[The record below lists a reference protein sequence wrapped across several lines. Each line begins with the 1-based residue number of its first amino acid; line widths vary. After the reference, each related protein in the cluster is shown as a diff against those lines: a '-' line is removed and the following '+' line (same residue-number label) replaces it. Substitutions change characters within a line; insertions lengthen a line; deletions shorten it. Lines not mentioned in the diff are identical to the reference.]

1 MQRNISVTA
10 RNNLA
15 RLSRPRQWPLKGY
28 AFECPDGPQVQHSS
42 PFPKTTGHVRGFS
55 LIEMLV
61 VVFVLMVGAGIT
73 FISIIP
79 AIRNIR
85 VTNAYETTLS
95 AIDTARSRATA
106 MRRVYAVNFILPRTV
121 TITDATD
128 PAAPAILN
136 VSLPDDISFDAE
148 AGIPATNATAP
159 DRLGN
164 GQPDGPICFDIGV
177 TLNCETTVLFFPDG
191 SARDAAGNIDNGVVY
206 LARPQ
211 DLMSSRAI
219 TLFGLTGRA
228 RGWRLSLDASAGTTY
243 WRQQ

>member
-1 MQRNISVTA
+1 MQRNISVTT
-10 RNNLA
+10 RNSSPGLPH
-15 RLSRPRQWPLKGY
+15 PRQWPLNGY
-28 AFECPDGPQVQHSS
+28 AFERPDGPQVPHSS
-42 PFPKTTGHVRGFS
+42 GHSKTTSSIRGFS
-55 LIEMLV
+55 LIEMLIV
-61 VVFVLMVGAGIT
+61 IAVLMVAAGIT

-95 AIDTARSRATA
+95 AIDTARARATA

-159 DRLGN
+159 DGLGN
-164 GQPDGPICFDIGV
+164 GQPDGPVCFDIGV

-191 SARDAAGNIDNGVVY
+191 SARDAAGNVDNGVVY
-206 LARPQ
+206 LARTQ

>member
-1 MQRNISVTA
+1 M
-10 RNNLA
+10 
-15 RLSRPRQWPLKGY
+15 
-28 AFECPDGPQVQHSS
+28 
-42 PFPKTTGHVRGFS
+42 
-55 LIEMLV
+55 LIV
-61 VVFVLMVGAGIT
+61 IVVLMIAAGIT
-73 FISIIP
+73 FISIRP
-79 AIRNIR
+79 AIRNMR

-95 AIDTARSRATA
+95 AIDTARARATA

-128 PAAPAILN
+128 PGAPAILN
-136 VSLPDDISFDAE
+136 VSLPNDISFDAE
-148 AGIPATNATAP
+148 AGIPATNVTAP

-177 TLNCETTVLFFPDG
+177 TLNCQTTVLFYPDG
-191 SARDAAGNIDNGVVY
+191 SARDAAGNINNGVVY

-219 TLFGLTGRA
+219 TLWGLTGRA
-228 RGWRLSLDASAGTTY
+228 RGWRLVLNKSAATTY